1 MNAWWYFGLTLV
13 LEFPIVYLFYKKQ
26 GKLMWAPFVLLNLF
40 TWPLLHYLML
50 TTRFSLPLMEIGVAG
65 VEMIGYKFLLS
76 SSWTKSFAVSFAA
89 NAFSYGVG
97 VLINHFL

>member
-1 MNAWWYFGLTLV
+1 VPDCVFILQKT
-13 LEFPIVYLFYKKQ
+13 

-65 VEMIGYKFLLS
+65 VEMIGYKILLS